1 MDFQDKTNLSEYT
14 EAEFLSFLREFFEDT
29 KNLRGAELERYISK
43 LADHFVKVTEHPR
56 GSDLIFYPAPGVDDG
71 PEGLLE
77 EVKKWR
83 AANGLPG
90 FKSS

>member
-1 MDFQDKTNLSEYT
+1 MNFQSKTTIEEYT

-29 KNLRGAELERYISK
+29 NGLKGAALENYIGQ
-43 LADHFVKVTEHPR
+43 LTDHFERVTEHPS
-56 GSDLIFYPAPGVDDG
+56 GSDLIFYPAPGVEDG
-71 PEGLLE
+71 PEGVLA